1 MLELK
6 SSPAVRLLC
15 ALLLLLGLIELVNFV
30 SQEDAC
36 KCKVQNPVNS
46 SRKLKGTDVNKTVE
60 LDDVDAAAHEKKLGL
75 KISSE
80 EKNEKVKNCES
91 VGKEQKSFSPIR
103 GILKNH
109 KHISGSTSSGCYTQD
124 DTEES
129 HYDVQVPSSDRHV
142 RFSAKDYVIDPEK
155 KNSFETVFK
164 LSSDVLASSFGK
176 EQSSGSDE
184 GTALEASRNDDNI
197 TINIDKRKEVCP
209 IVESKQ
215 FSNALEQVAAQNF
228 LKPCT
233 NQEKSKNFIEKSESL
248 SKVAFCDNNLHRFD
262 RGNMTTLHFSP
273 YADISR
279 PLSAFQA
286 GQFTGINTKVSES
299 EALSS
304 TGKVID
310 HLEDPNSQF
319 AAVNSNA
326 NLRTYLEPSSSCST
340 SYNKGNERPD
350 FPLHT
355 CGDNEGQ
362 ALGSRM
368 WSDMFSADMI
378 DKSFLLPGWGK
389 GSVRNNCMEHNFFGL
404 PLNSHGE
411 LINFSSNGKVGMNQ
425 PVTSCTSRSSVSGLP
440 VNNVLHQSS
449 QEFFSFSERHVVQK
463 TLQDQVYPCAH
474 YPARLGV
481 TELHGKERADI
492 YQHNSDRCSNNYV
505 QPLDSELNLMRN
517 PFIEQNKWDKMPNHK
532 GYGMVPPKENSGLIS
547 PSSSQPTMRLMGK
560 DVPIGRSS
568 KEEQQFVGGDTRVD
582 EESRRR
588 HCSEDATKD
597 NSLLGRCS
605 KQDWLSGSRLQ
616 ISTENL
622 LHSEKFQSNQTLQ
635 STLLMKGPD
644 SEFLNL
650 RSNHVSQNGSLGV
663 CTNARSNLHHIT
675 QAPTSC
681 AIYNKAPDSLPEH
694 LIVGA
699 KPQGLSFQSQVLP
712 TCNFNQPSSSNGELN
727 DRKKYHHITNSAL
740 EFPILQSVV
749 EKQAKTSAFKKSYRS
764 LPPWLS
770 GPTHERLPGTSSS
783 NSFPQN
789 TWGHNFTALSVNH
802 PAEVLYP
809 PNSVTSHCPR
819 KALLCPSSIIQL
831 PHVPVTPLAKPP
843 SAINS
848 GCRNIIK
855 VTDKVKDDMTTNDY
869 HPCTNS
875 RKRPAANLV
884 DLTKPNKLPNIE
896 VQENLSRMTGL
907 ARETSSAN
915 LQGNTRVVEL
925 DLRVGARSKCCQN
938 NAAQN
943 LNPRIN
949 LGFDSFDQ
957 DGMVTLGPVK
967 LSPGA
972 KHILKPS
979 QNSDQD
985 NSRPIHSVIPIAA
998 TTDRGRDLE
1007 LQRKLTKVYRF

>member
-1 MLELK
+1 MK
-6 SSPAVRLLC
+6 SKFWFQWITEKPLPSVLFFPFC
-15 ALLLLLGLIELVNFV
+15 CLIELVNFV

-46 SRKLKGTDVNKTVE
+46 SRKLKGTVVNKTVE

-80 EKNEKVKNCES
+80 EKNEKVKICDS

-103 GILKNH
+103 SILKNH
-109 KHISGSTSSGCYTQD
+109 KHISGSTSSGCNIQD

-129 HYDVQVPSSDRHV
+129 HCDVQVPSSDRHV

-164 LSSDVLASSFGK
+164 LSSDVLPSSFGK

-184 GTALEASRNDDNI
+184 GTALEASRYDDNI

-233 NQEKSKNFIEKSESL
+233 NQEKSKNFVEKSESL
-248 SKVAFCDNNLHRFD
+248 SKVAFCDYNLHRFD
-262 RGNMTTLHFSP
+262 RGNMTTQHFSP

-286 GQFTGINTKVSES
+286 GQITGMNTKVSES

-340 SYNKGNERPD
+340 SYDKGNKRPD

-389 GSVRNNCMEHNFFGL
+389 GSVRNNCMEHDFL
-404 PLNSHGE
+404 VCHSIL
-411 LINFSSNGKVGMNQ
+411 M
-425 PVTSCTSRSSVSGLP
+425 
-440 VNNVLHQSS
+440 
-449 QEFFSFSERHVVQK
+449 RHVVQK
-463 TLQDQVYPCAH
+463 TLQHQVYPFAH

-505 QPLDSELNLMRN
+505 QPQDSELNLMRN
-517 PFIEQNKWDKMPNHK
+517 PFIEQNKWDKMPSHK
-532 GYGMVPPKENSGLIS
+532 GYGMVPPKESSGLIS

-588 HCSEDATKD
+588 HCCEDATKD

-616 ISTENL
+616 ISSENFL
-622 LHSEKFQSNQTLQ
+622 QSEKFQSNQELR

-663 CTNARSNLHHIT
+663 CKNARSNLHHIT
-675 QAPTSC
+675 QVPTSC
-681 AIYNKAPDSLPEH
+681 AIYNRAPDSFPEQ

-712 TCNFNQPSSSNGELN
+712 TYNFSQPSSSNGEMN
-727 DRKKYHHITNSAL
+727 VRKKNHHVTNSAL

-764 LPPWLS
+764 LPPWLL

-789 TWGHNFTALSVNH
+789 TWGHNFTAPSVNH

-819 KALLCPSSIIQL
+819 KALLCPSSIIQ
-831 PHVPVTPLAKPP
+831 PPRVPVTPLAKPP

-896 VQENLSRMTGL
+896 AQENLSRMTGL

-915 LQGNTRVVEL
+915 LQGNTRAVEL

-957 DGMVTLGPVK
+957 DGMVISGPVK

-979 QNSDQD
+979 QNIDQD